1 MAETSGNLPPELMR
15 DVIYHLI
22 HGWVD
27 SSTADRHMNWTFRE
41 WGLTHD
47 ATRYAAVNR
56 CWQDVIERET
66 FSVLR
71 LDAPRLLQLNSIVH
85 CQRRRSYVQKIHLE
99 VVLPAY
105 ATSAAANLVET
116 DQEKEQNNTVLQ
128 ATTEAFFSA
137 LGSWTVEETCA
148 NGLELVLDACSV
160 SDEGKAGEAAMAQRR
175 GNWHNLWDR
184 RYSESVLELRSR
196 DLLRR
201 LPSVQVITQMSLKSE
216 TTSRR
221 ISGATVATILAK
233 LPRAVDI
240 SLELQ
245 NASYDARRR
254 ADFAEALLDIQH
266 PIDTLHIADTKPT
279 EKSESQPHSPPVHT
293 QRIVQED
300 ALSGVLFLL
309 SQRVESLSLYGLP
322 ITSAIFWPPTIPP
335 TIHETSRWH
344 RLQAFSVYYPPIS
357 PTSGLNLA
365 NSSSPISHVTKGS
378 QHYSESSEPGARD
391 DTSDELGP
399 IQRFY
404 MSAGRAALEMPLLKD
419 MTLVEQFPPEL
430 EEWHKFCY
438 HVEVNSSALVIW
450 TSSDGFEPQQ
460 EVLDVWRSVP
470 QRHLKLELEVQI
482 LQDETVL

>member
-1 MAETSGNLPPELMR
+1 MAESSGNLPPELMR

-22 HGWVD
+22 HDWVD

-137 LGSWTVEETCA
+137 LGSWTVEETCS
-148 NGLELVLDACSV
+148 NGLELVLDAYSV

-196 DLLRR
+196 DLVRC

-233 LPRAVDI
+233 LPRTADI

-245 NASYDARRR
+245 NASYNARRR
-254 ADFAEALLDIQH
+254 ADFAEALLEIQH

-293 QRIVQED
+293 QRIMQED

-322 ITSAIFWPPTIPP
+322 VTGAIFWSPSIPP

-344 RLQAFSVYYPPIS
+344 RLQAFSIYYPPIS
-357 PTSGLNLA
+357 RTNDLDIA
-365 NSSSPISHVTKGS
+365 NSSSHISLAA
-378 QHYSESSEPGARD
+378 ESSAPGVRD

-399 IQRFY
+399 TQWFY
-404 MSAGRAALEMPLLKD
+404 MSAGRAALEMPLLRD

-438 HVEVNSSALVIW
+438 HVEGNSSALVIW
-450 TSSDGFEPQQ
+450 TSSDGFEPEQ
-460 EVLDVWRSVP
+460 EVLDVWKSVP

>member
-1 MAETSGNLPPELMR
+1 MAETSGNLPIELMR
-15 DVIYHLI
+15 DVIYHVI
-22 HGWVD
+22 HDWVD

-148 NGLELVLDACSV
+148 NGLELILDACSV
-160 SDEGKAGEAAMAQRR
+160 SDEGKAGEAAMARR
-175 GNWHNLWDR
+175 LGNWHNLWDR

-216 TTSRR
+216 TTSRH

-233 LPRAVDI
+233 LPRAADI

-254 ADFAEALLDIQH
+254 A
-266 PIDTLHIADTKPT
+266 
-279 EKSESQPHSPPVHT
+279 EKSESQPHSPPVHR

-322 ITSAIFWPPTIPP
+322 VTSAIFWPSTIPP
-335 TIHETSRWH
+335 TIPETSRWH
-344 RLQAFSVYYPPIS
+344 RLQAFSIYYPPIS
-357 PTSGLNLA
+357 PTSGLNMA
-365 NSSSPISHVTKGS
+365 NSSSHISHAADGS
-378 QHYSESSEPGARD
+378 QHRSESSEPRARD
-391 DTSDELGP
+391 DTSDKLGP

-404 MSAGRAALEMPLLKD
+404 MSAGRAALEMPLLRD

-482 LQDETVL
+482 LEDETVL